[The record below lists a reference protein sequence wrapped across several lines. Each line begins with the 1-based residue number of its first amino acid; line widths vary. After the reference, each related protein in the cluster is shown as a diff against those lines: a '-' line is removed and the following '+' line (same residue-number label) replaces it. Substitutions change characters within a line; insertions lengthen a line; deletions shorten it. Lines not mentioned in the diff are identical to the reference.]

1 MPVTHGVTGSSPV
14 RTANNTMTE
23 AITASV
29 FLFFVVSLKTLPN
42 QDSNSFQ
49 NWVYVVF
56 LTVDNLT
63 DFFATL
69 YVKPDFVWMIPCFSG
84 RGTDVTGGQAV
95 GHETRRFE
103 AYS

>member
-1 MPVTHGVTGSSPV
+1 MTHPL
-14 RTANNTMTE
+14 
-23 AITASV
+23 

-69 YVKPDFVWMIPCFSG
+69 YVKPDFVRMIPCFSG
-84 RGTDVTGGQAV
+84 RGTDVTGGQTV
-95 GHETRRFE
+95 GHETGRFE